1 MRMKKAEITV
11 FLALLLSVILSLI
24 MALYKNAGIGAME
37 LNAGL
42 SMDEAL
48 NSCFSE
54 YSRELFRRYDLLF
67 IDTSYREGEG
77 DISRLEEHLGAYLS
91 ENIGEKGGSD
101 LFGLSLGEVKIER
114 YLLGSDEEG
123 GVMMDQ
129 AVAYMNR
136 YGEMRYRSG
145 IEEAMGEISFQNDS
159 GVGFFREW
167 DDCLAEVFE
176 GEDVYL
182 LPRRIREQSADS
194 FPLLLHGTAGIL
206 YRLNYTDVPSRRR
219 INAGSCPANLY
230 NVAEDLPVFSEYL
243 MQKLGCYTE
252 PVGEQALSC
261 ELEYLLFGEDSDK
274 ENLIRVTDRLMSE
287 REEMNLR
294 LIMNSPDMYGEAEEL
309 SERLIPESEGRDR
322 SVCVKA
328 LIYAW
333 AWAESF
339 IEVNRLLCG
348 GRCGFRA
355 SRSGFILPLE
365 ELESFSDYLGSGGG
379 NGLTYKEYLGI
390 MLNEG
395 SLRDSKRRF
404 MDIVEM
410 DMKKLENGNFV
421 IDGLVGYI
429 EAKGRFLSRQGYE
442 RIMRRTYAY

>member
-1 MRMKKAEITV
+1 M
-11 FLALLLSVILSLI
+11 
-24 MALYKNAGIGAME
+24 
-37 LNAGL
+37 
-42 SMDEAL
+42 
-48 NSCFSE
+48 
-54 YSRELFRRYDLLF
+54 
-67 IDTSYREGEG
+67 
-77 DISRLEEHLGAYLS
+77 
-91 ENIGEKGGSD
+91 
-101 LFGLSLGEVKIER
+101 
-114 YLLGSDEEG
+114 
-123 GVMMDQ
+123 
-129 AVAYMNR
+129 
-136 YGEMRYRSG
+136 
-145 IEEAMGEISFQNDS
+145 
-159 GVGFFREW
+159 
-167 DDCLAEVFE
+167 
-176 GEDVYL
+176 
-182 LPRRIREQSADS
+182 
-194 FPLLLHGTAGIL
+194 
-206 YRLNYTDVPSRRR
+206 
-219 INAGSCPANLY
+219 
-230 NVAEDLPVFSEYL
+230 
-243 MQKLGCYTE
+243 
-252 PVGEQALSC
+252 GEQALSC